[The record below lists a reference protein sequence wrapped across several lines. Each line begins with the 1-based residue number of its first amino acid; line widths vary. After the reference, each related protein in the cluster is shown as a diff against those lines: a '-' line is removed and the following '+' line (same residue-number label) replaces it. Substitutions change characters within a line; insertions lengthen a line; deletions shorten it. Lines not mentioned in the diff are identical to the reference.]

1 MGLLKNFFGQNP
13 EKHEQKGDSYFNNA
27 VWGMA
32 KIEYEKALDTLEKT
46 SPGYD
51 ESETRLQD
59 KLRQAREALA
69 AEHRQTGENLM
80 EQEYYDDA
88 RELFQLAIELT
99 QDPELKSAIEERMLE
114 MDRLTAGD
122 IQTEVP
128 ESRIKDGDVMDEQE
142 DEHFMALCAT
152 LPREVQA
159 LYVSYGASFK
169 SGYLALNRG
178 EFEIAA
184 DYLSHAME
192 ENPNPDSFI
201 PLELATA
208 YMNLAKFDEARRLLE
223 TFLHYHPDVLPGY
236 QLLCEVFWEMGAFDQ
251 AEELLAGC
259 PDELKNSLAY
269 YVLRGE
275 TMFHAGNYPEAI
287 SLYQNFM
294 KEYGWDE
301 PVARALARVFET
313 VGDFE
318 KARDVYA
325 QIMDQ
330 CLSCHARIDP
340 FVKRKFADI
349 SFDLGDSS
357 SAILELYLSL
367 AQEDPEN
374 APFYFQ
380 RVSQIYSSLG
390 NEEEARRFQ
399 IFAQQAQGR
408 E

>member
-1 MGLLKNFFGQNP
+1 MGLLKKYFGQNP
-13 EKHEQKGDSYFNNA
+13 EKHEQKGDTFFDNA

-32 KIEYEKALDTLEKT
+32 KIEYEKALGTLEKE

-51 ESETRLQD
+51 ESEKRLQD
-59 KLRQAREALA
+59 KLRQAKEALA
-69 AEHRQTGENLM
+69 VGHRQTGENLM

-99 QDPELKSAIEERMLE
+99 QDPELISAIENRMLE

-128 ESRIKDGDVMDEQE
+128 EPRITDEGVMDGQD
-142 DEHFMALCAT
+142 DEHFMALCGT

-178 EFEIAA
+178 EFELAA
-184 DYLSHAME
+184 DYLSRAME
-192 ENPNPDSFI
+192 ENPPPDSFI

-208 YMNLAKFDEARRLLE
+208 YMNLAKFDEARQLLE

-236 QLLCEVFWEMGAFDQ
+236 QLLCEVFWEMRAFDQ

-269 YVLRGE
+269 YLLRGE
-275 TMFHAGNYPEAI
+275 TMFQTGNYSEAI
-287 SLYQNFM
+287 SLYQDFM
-294 KEYGWDE
+294 KEFGWNE
-301 PVARALARVFET
+301 SVARALARIFET
-313 VGDFE
+313 VGEFE
-318 KARDVYA
+318 KARDIYA

-349 SFDLGDSS
+349 SYNLGDSS
-357 SAILELYLSL
+357 SEILELYLSL

-374 APFYFQ
+374 TPFYFQ

-399 IFAQQAQGR
+399 IFAQQAQSR

>member
-1 MGLLKNFFGQNP
+1 
-13 EKHEQKGDSYFNNA
+13 
-27 VWGMA
+27 
-32 KIEYEKALDTLEKT
+32 
-46 SPGYD
+46 
-51 ESETRLQD
+51 
-59 KLRQAREALA
+59 
-69 AEHRQTGENLM
+69 
-80 EQEYYDDA
+80 
-88 RELFQLAIELT
+88 
-99 QDPELKSAIEERMLE
+99 
-114 MDRLTAGD
+114 
-122 IQTEVP
+122 
-128 ESRIKDGDVMDEQE
+128 
-142 DEHFMALCAT
+142 
-152 LPREVQA
+152 
-159 LYVSYGASFK
+159 
-169 SGYLALNRG
+169 
-178 EFEIAA
+178 
-184 DYLSHAME
+184 ME
-192 ENPNPDSFI
+192 ENPPPDSFI

-208 YMNLAKFDEARRLLE
+208 YMNLAKFDEARQLLE

-236 QLLCEVFWEMGAFDQ
+236 QLLCEVFWEMRAFYQ

-399 IFAQQAQGR
+399 IFAQQAQSR